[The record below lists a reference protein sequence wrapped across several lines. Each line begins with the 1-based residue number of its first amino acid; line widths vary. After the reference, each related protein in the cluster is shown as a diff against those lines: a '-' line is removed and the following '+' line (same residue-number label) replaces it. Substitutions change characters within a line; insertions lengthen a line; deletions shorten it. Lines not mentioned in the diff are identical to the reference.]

1 MEISRRE
8 FLKMLGVSTAGA
20 ALAGLGCDTLWSVPD
35 KIYEKIGGAPRIE
48 TWKTSVCSLCPG
60 GCGIKV
66 RLIDGIPVR
75 VLGNPLHPVN
85 RGGICPMGEAGVESL
100 FNPDRIKS
108 PLRRIGERGEGKWE
122 SLSWEEA
129 LQIVTSRFSEL
140 REKKQAHKL
149 VFWTRRNH
157 NLLSGLIER
166 FMQAYGSPNRYFF
179 DENRTSGLVTYLSQ
193 GHQRPLGYNFQ
204 DLQLLMNFGAD
215 LLDAGPTPIRFNQIY
230 SELRNREA
238 GRSVR
243 IIHFDSRLSRTAG
256 NSNEWVPVLPGT
268 MAALALGLANVM
280 IKDQQYDANFV
291 RTNSFGFD
299 DWTDEAGNQR
309 QGFKTFVTREYYPEK
324 VAEITG
330 IEASKIIELARELG
344 AANSAL
350 VLAGGQAANS
360 TNSLYTLWAIESL
373 NALKGNFKGPGPLSL
388 VPQPPFADLPQAQL
402 DEIALAGLSQTGLN
416 QFPEPFWLAA
426 DPGESLVNMMSGK
439 EPDPVEILFISGIN
453 PLFTSI
459 NQTRLA
465 PVIDEV
471 PFIVSFSAFVD
482 ETSMYADLILPDHT
496 FLEKHE
502 IIFNLPMVEYSHF
515 GLQQPVI
522 TPLYDSRH
530 IGDMILQISQQL
542 GGAIAASLPWGDY
555 KEYLQYRLEGVYTTG
570 AGTIF
575 SERIDEAWLK
585 FLKERGWQIFAYTS
599 AAEFWEVLSEK
610 GGWWDPFPPE
620 TDFSEVFETPSA
632 KFEFYSQILY
642 EELYSR
648 FSDTETPGQE
658 IEAYLKKHRIESR
671 GDTVFLPH
679 FETPRF
685 YQPEEQFDLHLLTYR
700 LITNADGS
708 GSNLPLMQEL
718 FGMLTREYWNS
729 WIEINPE
736 TARHRGISDG
746 DMVNVTSPKGSLRL
760 KAKLLPGVMPGM
772 VYVPFGLGHKAYGRY
787 AREIGVNPYEILQ
800 EDYDFLNGNSS
811 LISTKVKLQKVNKEE
826 YA

>member
-129 LQIVTSRFSEL
+129 LQIVTSRLSEL

-330 IEASKIIELARELG
+330 IEAYYPEKVAEITGIEASKIIELARELG

-350 VLAGGQAANS
+350 VLAGGQAENS
-360 TNSLYTLWAIESL
+360 TNSLYTLWAIECL

-402 DEIALAGLSQTGLN
+402 DEIALGIGRAESNRAESISRTLLAG
-416 QFPEPFWLAA
+416 
-426 DPGESLVNMMSGK
+426 
-439 EPDPVEILFISGIN
+439 
-453 PLFTSI
+453 
-459 NQTRLA
+459 RR
-465 PVIDEV
+465 
-471 PFIVSFSAFVD
+471 
-482 ETSMYADLILPDHT
+482 
-496 FLEKHE
+496 
-502 IIFNLPMVEYSHF
+502 
-515 GLQQPVI
+515 
-522 TPLYDSRH
+522 SRR
-530 IGDMILQISQQL
+530 
-542 GGAIAASLPWGDY
+542 
-555 KEYLQYRLEGVYTTG
+555 K
-570 AGTIF
+570 
-575 SERIDEAWLK
+575 
-585 FLKERGWQIFAYTS
+585 
-599 AAEFWEVLSEK
+599 
-610 GGWWDPFPPE
+610 
-620 TDFSEVFETPSA
+620 
-632 KFEFYSQILY
+632 
-642 EELYSR
+642 
-648 FSDTETPGQE
+648 PGQ
-658 IEAYLKKHRIESR
+658 HDV
-671 GDTVFLPH
+671 G
-679 FETPRF
+679 
-685 YQPEEQFDLHLLTYR
+685 
-700 LITNADGS
+700 
-708 GSNLPLMQEL
+708 
-718 FGMLTREYWNS
+718 
-729 WIEINPE
+729 
-736 TARHRGISDG
+736 
-746 DMVNVTSPKGSLRL
+746 
-760 KAKLLPGVMPGM
+760 
-772 VYVPFGLGHKAYGRY
+772 
-787 AREIGVNPYEILQ
+787 
-800 EDYDFLNGNSS
+800 
-811 LISTKVKLQKVNKEE
+811 
-826 YA
+826 